1 MAYVGTPIDV
11 GNQFS
16 SLVGKRFSGDASTT
30 AFTLDVRA
38 NSALDIEVFVENVR
52 QDPNSAY
59 TVDGTTLTF
68 TAAPPSGTNNVYV
81 VHQAPT
87 VASVSP
93 TAGSVTASSFDNS
106 VISGHTALA
115 ETPASTDEFLVSD
128 AGTVKRIDFSHIQ
141 GVYESQ
147 LLHVRDEKATGSH
160 GGTASADT
168 DNVRVLNTVV
178 TNEITGASLGSNR
191 ITLPAGTYFIDAWD
205 YAYSI
210 DMHRA
215 MLYNQSDSSVTILG
229 HSSFADDNNQ
239 GYAPSFV
246 RGRFTISA
254 QKLFEI
260 RHYTEK
266 TGSGVD
272 LGVDTNDSRTN
283 VYTDV
288 LIWKV
293 A

>member
-1 MAYVGTPIDV
+1 MAYIGVQPTDTYLSIASQQITGT
-11 GNQFS
+11 GS
-16 SLVGKRFSGDASTT
+16 ATY
-30 AFTLDVRA
+30 TLDYSVSNEEDVA
-38 NSALDIEVFVENVR
+38 VFVNNVR
-52 QDPNSAY
+52 QNVSSY
-59 TVDGTTLTF
+59 TVSGDQLTLGGTISASDECWVLFLGRTV
-68 TAAPPSGTNNVYV
+68 GTKTPAV
-81 VHQAPT
+81 
-87 VASVSP
+87 
-93 TAGSVTASSFDNS
+93 GSVTNDMLAGSIANAKLANSSITLNGSAVSLGGSASVNGIF
-106 VISGHTALA
+106 
-115 ETPASTDEFLVSD
+115 ET
-128 AGTVKRIDFSHIQ
+128 
-141 GVYESQ
+141 Q

-160 GGTASADT
+160 GGTASALT

-191 ITLPAGTYFIDAWD
+191 ITLPAGTYFIDAWA

-229 HSSFADDNNQ
+229 HSSFANDTTQ

-288 LIWKV
+288 QIWKV

>member
-106 VISGHTALA
+106 VISGHTALSTA
-115 ETPASTDEFLVSD
+115 PETTDEFLVSD
-128 AGTVKRIDFSHIQ
+128 AGTVKRVDFSLM
-141 GVYESQ
+141 GNTPSFAAK
-147 LLHVRDEKATGSH
+147 L
-160 GGTASADT
+160 ASDQTIGNNSYTKLAFASEEWDT
-168 DNVRVLNTVV
+168 DSKYDASTNYRFTPTVV
-178 TNEITGASLGSNR
+178 GKYRISAIIMYNNLNNTDHRIQLAIYKNGS
-191 ITLPAGTYFIDAWD
+191 F
-205 YAYSI
+205 YAMVG
-210 DMHRA
+210 DLAA
-215 MLYNQSDSSVTILG
+215 MTDSSGDPTLNIDITISLDADDYVEAYTYQDTGGNVTIE
-229 HSSFADDNNQ
+229 SDYSFFS
-239 GYAPSFV
+239 GF
-246 RGRFTISA
+246 
-254 QKLFEI
+254 KLI
-260 RHYTEK
+260 
-266 TGSGVD
+266 GV
-272 LGVDTNDSRTN
+272 
-283 VYTDV
+283 
-288 LIWKV
+288 
-293 A
+293 

>member
-1 MAYVGTPIDV
+1 MAYVGTPIEV

-68 TAAPPSGTNNVYV
+68 TAAPPSGTNNIYV

-115 ETPASTDEFLVSD
+115 AIPATTDELLISD
-128 AGTVKRIDFSHIQ
+128 AGTVKRIDAQFFQ
-141 GVYESQ
+141 NTPAFMA
-147 LLHVRDEKATGSH
+147 KM
-160 GGTASADT
+160 SADQT
-168 DNVRVLNTVV
+168 ISSSTLTKVQYDSEIFDTHSAYDPS
-178 TNEITGASLGSNR
+178 TNYRFTPGV
-191 ITLPAGTYFIDAWD
+191 AGTYFLFAQVHGKSNANSELEDFRIAIVKNGTQIFSTKHNPATNDA
-205 YAYSI
+205 
-210 DMHRA
+210 
-215 MLYNQSDSSVTILG
+215 NQIALNIQCLELAD
-229 HSSFADDNNQ
+229 ADDYFEVKAFIDDASGSPTIESDDGGGVTSYFG
-239 GYAPSFV
+239 GY
-246 RGRFTISA
+246 
-254 QKLFEI
+254 KLI
-260 RHYTEK
+260 
-266 TGSGVD
+266 G
-272 LGVDTNDSRTN
+272 
-283 VYTDV
+283 
-288 LIWKV
+288 I
-293 A
+293 

>member
-1 MAYVGTPIDV
+1 MAYVGTPIEV

-68 TAAPPSGTNNVYV
+68 TAAPPSGTNNIYV

-115 ETPASTDEFLVSD
+115 AIPATTDELLISD
-128 AGTVKRIDFSHIQ
+128 AGTVKRIDAQFFQ
-141 GVYESQ
+141 NTPAFM
-147 LLHVRDEKATGSH
+147 ATISSDQ
-160 GGTASADT
+160 TITDATDTKVTFDNEVFDT
-168 DNVRVLNTVV
+168 DSKYDHSTNYRFTPTV
-178 TNEITGASLGSNR
+178 
-191 ITLPAGTYFIDAWD
+191 AGTYNIFCSIHGKANANSELEDFKITLKKNGSALYIAKHNPATNDA
-205 YAYSI
+205 
-210 DMHRA
+210 
-215 MLYNQSDSSVTILG
+215 NQMTKVLNILDTAD
-229 HSSFADDNNQ
+229 ADDYYEIFCFINDASGN
-239 GYAPSFV
+239 P
-246 RGRFTISA
+246 TIEADDGGSYFGA
-254 QKLFEI
+254 FKLI
-260 RHYTEK
+260 
-266 TGSGVD
+266 G
-272 LGVDTNDSRTN
+272 
-283 VYTDV
+283 
-288 LIWKV
+288 I
-293 A
+293 